1 MGVLKDLK
9 LFKEGTSSDLSIRD
23 YILENMESIEKLS
36 ARELGKVTYTSAATV
51 VRFCSKLGY
60 QGYSD
65 FKIKFVSEL
74 KLIDEEQHTL
84 GEIEINEKENVVT
97 IMRKMT
103 EIEKKAVEDTANA
116 LSFEKLKNIRKW
128 IHEAEVVDFYAY
140 DINVYVAQY
149 ASSQLL
155 YAGKKSTVNTAT
167 NMRALNALLSSKKN
181 VAIVISQTGE
191 NSRLVEFV
199 KILKQRGTKVIV
211 ITTSKK
217 NTLANMGDEY
227 IYAATTKSIEA
238 FLTPTFIS
246 SVKYILDIIWRL
258 EFSYNLDKNI
268 SLNKIYEKKGE
279 SHLWGLMKDIE
290 ELKSNL

>member
-1 MGVLKDLK
+1 MGILKDLK
-9 LFKEGTSSDLSIRD
+9 LFKEGTSSEILVRD
-23 YILENMESIEKLS
+23 YILENIEKIEELS
-36 ARELGKVTYTSAATV
+36 ARELGKITYTSAATV
-51 VRFCSKLGY
+51 TRFCNKLGY
-60 QGYSD
+60 KGYLD
-65 FKIKFVSEL
+65 FKMKFISEL
-74 KLIDEEQHTL
+74 KVIDKEHKL
-84 GEIEINEKENVVT
+84 GEIEINERENVVT

-116 LSFEKLKNIRKW
+116 LSFEKLKIIRKL
-128 IHEAEVVDFYAY
+128 IHEAETVDFYAY

-167 NMRALNALLSSKKN
+167 NMRALNALLSNKKN

-199 KILKQRGTKVIV
+199 KILKQRETKVIV

-217 NTLANMGDEY
+217 STLAGMGDEY

-246 SVKYILDIIWRL
+246 SVKYILDIIWGL
-258 EFSYNLDKNI
+258 EFSYDLGKNM
-268 SLNKIYEKKGE
+268 SLNKLYEKKGE
-279 SHLWGLMKDIE
+279 SHLWGLIKGIE
-290 ELKSNL
+290 EMKKNI